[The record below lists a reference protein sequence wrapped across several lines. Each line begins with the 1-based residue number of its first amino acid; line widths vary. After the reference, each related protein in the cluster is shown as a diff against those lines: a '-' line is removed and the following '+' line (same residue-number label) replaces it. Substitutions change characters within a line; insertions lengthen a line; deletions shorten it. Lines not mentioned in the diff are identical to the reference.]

1 LNPFTTVTG
10 PAVPLNIGD
19 INTDMII
26 PQKWLITT
34 ERDGLGGGFFG
45 NLRYLDDGDDPNPSF
60 ILNEPRFRQACIVVA
75 GPNYGCGSS
84 REHAVW
90 AHLGYGISA
99 VISSSFGPIFFDNAA
114 KNGLALVIMPETEVS
129 RIMQQLFASDS
140 NAMTVDVMRQVVLG
154 PDSHSYSIAMDP
166 DHRSNLLTGTDEIR
180 RTVESFPDIDAFEK
194 KDRLLRPWIW
204 TSASS

>member
-90 AHLGYGISA
+90 AHLGYGICA

-114 KNGLALVIMPETEVS
+114 RNGLALVIMPETQVS
-129 RIMQQLFASDS
+129 RIMQQLLASDS
-140 NAMTVDVMRQVVLG
+140 NAMTVDVMSQVVLG
-154 PDSHSYSIAMDP
+154 PDNHSYPIPMDP
-166 DHRSNLLTGTDEIR
+166 NHRSNLLTGTDEIQ
-180 RTVESFPDIDAFEK
+180 RTVESFPDIDAFEE

-204 TSASS
+204 ASASS

>member
-114 KNGLALVIMPETEVS
+114 KNGLALVLMPETEVS
-129 RIMQQLFASDS
+129 RIMQQLLASDS

-154 PDSHSYSIAMDP
+154 PDNHSYSIAMDP
-166 DHRSNLLTGTDEIR
+166 DHRSSLLTGTDEIQ

>member
-1 LNPFTTVTG
+1 MNPFTTVTG

-129 RIMQQLFASDS
+129 RIMQQLLASDS

-154 PDSHSYSIAMDP
+154 PDNHSYSIAMDP
-166 DHRSNLLTGTDEIR
+166 DHRSNLLTGIDEIQ